1 MTRQEHIN
9 HAKILIDNI
18 LINRYQYEGLYHD
31 LIGKRIEYSP
41 LEEAGF
47 TIYPTWEELII
58 KLKPWLAT
66 DETLKEW
73 FKK

>member
-1 MTRQEHIN
+1 MTRQEHID
-9 HAKILIDNI
+9 HAKILINGI
-18 LINRYQYEGLYHD
+18 LINRWQYEGLYSN
-31 LIGKRIEYSP
+31 LIGKKIDYSS
-41 LEEAGF
+41 LKEAGF

-66 DETLKEW
+66 DETLKKW